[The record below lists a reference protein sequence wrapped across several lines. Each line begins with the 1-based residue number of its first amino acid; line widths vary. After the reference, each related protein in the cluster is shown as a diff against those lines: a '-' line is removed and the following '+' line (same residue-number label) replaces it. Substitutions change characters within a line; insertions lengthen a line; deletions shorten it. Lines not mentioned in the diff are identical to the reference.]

1 MVARTKV
8 AALDKAAR
16 TAIIL
21 SGLFGFLIFFVK
33 DVQPAVFGT
42 FADLVMANYD
52 PERNKRVVQVITLTI
67 GETAVS
73 MRLRVGIEART
84 KQIDLKIAGAAV
96 YVLDPNRYL
105 RSNWKSGD

>member
-1 MVARTKV
+1 
-8 AALDKAAR
+8 
-16 TAIIL
+16 
-21 SGLFGFLIFFVK
+21 
-33 DVQPAVFGT
+33 
-42 FADLVMANYD
+42 
-52 PERNKRVVQVITLTI
+52 
-67 GETAVS
+67 

>member
-52 PERNKRVVQVITLTI
+52 PKRNKRVVQVITLTI
-67 GETAVS
+67 CGVV
-73 MRLRVGIEART
+73 M
-84 KQIDLKIAGAAV
+84 IAWGNGSVDAA
-96 YVLDPNRYL
+96 PCRNR
-105 RSNWKSGD
+105 S